1 MNRTFN
7 TSDVKANGDDPP
19 FEFTH
24 IEQMLVII
32 GFLLCVLGFLYYI
45 MTRVE
50 NKSHLRRRRSGQ
62 IRVIPKVLRDDN
74 LPSVQC
80 V

>member
-7 TSDVKANGDDPP
+7 TSDVKANDDDPP

-32 GFLLCVLGFLYYI
+32 GFLVCYMLFILYY
-45 MTRVE
+45 
-50 NKSHLRRRRSGQ
+50 GQ
-62 IRVIPKVLRDDN
+62 
-74 LPSVQC
+74 S
-80 V
+80 

>member
-7 TSDVKANGDDPP
+7 TSDVKANDDDPP

-45 MTRVE
+45 MARVE
-50 NKSHLRRRRSGQ
+50 KKSHLRRQRSGQ
-62 IRVIPKVLRDDN
+62 MRVIPSPKV
-74 LPSVQC
+74 
-80 V
+80 